1 MVALGRIAADH
12 RPWLVVLAVLA
23 VLGIGGLLLGV
34 YPLRARVAAIDQQS
48 LRAQNELR
56 VARQQELSARQ
67 LVAGKDQAARDLE
80 RFYTEVLPADQ
91 AEARRLTYKEVA
103 DLAEGADLD
112 VDRRSI
118 AVSRPEDSR
127 LTRMSTRIVLRG
139 TYAQVRRFLHDLES
153 STQFVVI
160 SGIQLAR
167 RTDDEA
173 MLQLELELA
182 TYFCTR
188 DGS

>member
-1 MVALGRIAADH
+1 MVALGRIAADY
-12 RPWLVVLAVLA
+12 RSALVALSLLAA
-23 VLGIGGLLLGV
+23 LGIGGLFLGV
-34 YPLRARVAAIDQQS
+34 YPLRVRVVASERQS
-48 LRAQNELR
+48 LQALNELR
-56 VARQQELSARQ
+56 VARQQELAARR
-67 LVAGKDQAARDLE
+67 LVAGKDQAVRDLQ
-80 RFYTEVLPADQ
+80 RFYTEILPADQ
-91 AEARRLTYKEVA
+91 AAARRLTHMQVA
-103 DLAEGADLD
+103 ELAEDASLD

-118 AVSRPEDSR
+118 TVKQPEDSR
-127 LTRMSTRIVLRG
+127 LTQMSTRIVLRG

-153 STQFVVI
+153 SPEFVVI

-182 TYFCTR
+182 TYYRTP